1 MTPNTAEAGG
11 RLHLAARYADRI
23 DAARARLAAVWRGEN
38 ADRPALILS
47 DVNYALCGQYDIP
60 PDYLEPAVMFDY
72 QMRKIERHLRDLPDD
87 YVPVLHP
94 WYGTTVVPSAL
105 GAGVAYFPDAD
116 PSLTGSILRD
126 PADLKKLKKP
136 DPYRD
141 GQMPRVLACIDYM
154 KARTDV
160 PVCVTDCQGPFN
172 IALSLAGVETLFAWM
187 YEEPDAV
194 HELMDFCTDVL
205 IDWVKVQKE
214 HAGHALDGDAYPHA
228 IELPRGFGGVAF
240 SDDDVVAVGAA
251 HYREFVAPYNERLL
265 AAFGGGSMHFCGSAR
280 HQIETVSRLR
290 GLTAVNNFS
299 MGDFDQ
305 LRALQSAMR
314 GRGAVMACDF
324 NAEDP
329 DWQLDFFRRLAK
341 EDPRGLVCAVFVAP
355 RMALRSDGKYADSD
369 RRTESLLDAFR
380 DFLPDRF

>member
-1 MTPNTAEAGG
+1 MDRYAERIA
-11 RLHLAARYADRI
+11 AARK
-23 DAARARLAAVWRGEN
+23 RLTSVWRGEN
-38 ADRPALILS
+38 VDRPALILS

-60 PDYLEPAVMFDY
+60 PDYFDPAVMFDY
-72 QMRKIERHLRDLPDD
+72 QMTKIEQHLRALTDD

-105 GAGVAYFPDAD
+105 GAQVAYFPEAD
-116 PSLTGSILRD
+116 PSLTGPVLRD
-126 PADLKKLKKP
+126 PCDLKGLRKP
-136 DPYRD
+136 DPCRD
-141 GQMPRVLACIDYM
+141 GQMPQVLRCIDYM
-154 KARTDV
+154 KAHTDV

-172 IALSLAGVETLFAWM
+172 IALSLAGVENLFAWM

-228 IELPRGFGGVAF
+228 IEMPKGFGGVAF
-240 SDDDVVAVGAA
+240 SDDDVVAVGEA
-251 HYREFVAPYNERLL
+251 HYRTFVAPYNERLF

-280 HQIETVSRLR
+280 HQIGAITGQR

-299 MGDFDQ
+299 MGDLEQ
-305 LRALQSAMR
+305 LRSLQAQMR

-324 NAEDP
+324 NAEAP
-329 DWQLDFFRRLAK
+329 DWQIDYFRRLVQQ
-341 EDPRGLVCAVFVAP
+341 DPRGLVCAIFVAP
-355 RMALRSDGKYADSD
+355 RMALRADGKYADSD
-369 RRTESLLDAFR
+369 RRTEALLAAFR